1 MAEKYPFDLQYPPP
15 KYDDYYDDDSYDG
28 SSDDGSSDDDSSDED
43 ESSDDDDIYE
53 DDESSDDDD
62 IYEDDDDFSDERTIP
77 KTNPILAYYGIVR
90 EVRKAVVDIAIIC
103 VSLWCI
109 WNFFGTGNF
118 DLLVS
123 N

>member
-28 SSDDGSSDDDSSDED
+28 SSDDGSSDDDSSDE
-43 ESSDDDDIYE
+43 
-53 DDESSDDDD
+53 DESSDDDD

-118 DLLVS
+118 DLLVF